1 MTNLPFHTMIH
12 NGSQAP
18 APMGHRQ
25 EPEVG
30 RNMSF
35 QRGYKFHRRNITNTI
50 SWFFCWLDYYLHG
63 VLCSTQWYFH
73 NMLQML
79 SEKQERTSGKP
90 MAIITPV
97 EVAGKGWA

>member
-35 QRGYKFHRRNITNTI
+35 QRGYKFHRRKITNMKASSNFMVI
-50 SWFFCWLDYYLHG
+50 LLLRLLFAWCLMQYSMVF
-63 VLCSTQWYFH
+63 
-73 NMLQML
+73 
-79 SEKQERTSGKP
+79 P
-90 MAIITPV
+90 
-97 EVAGKGWA
+97 